1 MDLASIGASAV
12 LSALLF
18 IVLEFSIILP
28 LFRKIVTNA
37 VNEMVEK
44 TLIPTIS
51 SYIDG
56 KIEDLVKVLT
66 KSLYQKFTGFL
77 GGRKRG
83 VNSVF
88 ERLAAGEDLED
99 IQDEYQPTTID
110 KVYDIISTVSP
121 YLPDP
126 SILRRNRNGSKEEEI
141 LDKDKDGLQNSSPQT
156 FVPQEKFY

>member
-1 MDLASIGASAV
+1 MDLASIGTSAI

-83 VNSVF
+83 VNSVL

-110 KVYDIISTVSP
+110 KVYDIIATVSP

-126 SILRRNRNGSKEEEI
+126 STLRRNRNGSKEEEI
-141 LDKDKDGLQNSSPQT
+141 LDKDKDRLQDSTPQT